1 VLEVERNRI
10 LVQLA
15 GAIAHKLKQ
24 PLAVAWGYMELVLDD
39 PRGDLTP
46 TTLLYL
52 REIDAS
58 LRSID
63 EIVNK
68 LQLATLAHTRE
79 YPGNQHILDLDELPT
94 TP

>member
-1 VLEVERNRI
+1 VLELERNRV

-24 PLAVAWGYMELVLDD
+24 PLAVAWGYMELLLED

-52 REIDAS
+52 REIDTA
-58 LRSID
+58 LRSMD

-68 LQLATLAHTRE
+68 LQRATVAHTRQ
-79 YPGNQHILDLDELPT
+79 YAGNQEILDLDDRPIEA
-94 TP
+94 